1 MENYKAFFF
10 FIVHVQG
17 KRVKEEENLC
27 QITAAIRMNCKMYT
41 YIRPMKKYALFERD
55 NV

>member
-1 MENYKAFFF
+1 MENYKAFF

-27 QITAAIRMNCKMYT
+27 QITAAIRMKCKMYT
-41 YIRPMKKYALFERD
+41 YMRLMHRICII
-55 NV
+55 